1 MKVRP
6 FIYVDGI
13 PTMRDSEL
21 WGLFDKMLR
30 DETESEVF
38 YDSRISN
45 HIDFIKFMKSP
56 KNMLY
61 VVLEDDDPIAFGWLN
76 NLKNETAE
84 AHFCLFS
91 EAWKWSVEVGKL
103 LIEKAL
109 ATSELKMLVGYIP
122 EFNQMALDFARK
134 CGAIKLGTLPY
145 GAVDRTG
152 TLHPMIIVY
161 YER

>member
-1 MKVRP
+1 MSCLLRWIQLEGNLVGKQYLVIMKVRP

-61 VVLEDDDPIAFGWLN
+61 VV
-76 NLKNETAE
+76 
-84 AHFCLFS
+84 
-91 EAWKWSVEVGKL
+91 
-103 LIEKAL
+103 
-109 ATSELKMLVGYIP
+109 
-122 EFNQMALDFARK
+122 
-134 CGAIKLGTLPY
+134 
-145 GAVDRTG
+145 
-152 TLHPMIIVY
+152 
-161 YER
+161 